1 LPPCKQP
8 KPDVTE
14 KHKLELMKLMLESD
28 SDTLPIIQRY
38 ICFNGNLI
46 LNLKKW
52 KEAGSAEEN

>member
-1 LPPCKQP
+1 
-8 KPDVTE
+8 VTE